1 MTTCTVTLCSN
12 NAKLGVRAKLYFQYV
27 TSAMCSNLHGHT
39 KPTDTETETV
49 MTILQF
55 CPPSCGLL
63 PLGSFWFDTFWG
75 AERLCYFLLIHTQKP
90 FAHARRVHNFTRA
103 RFETALVCLLY
114 QTFWG
119 SSGLP
124 LGLSESLLLHLIVQ
138 RPLSTVTARG
148 LRVTLS
154 WGSHQE
160 ETASFAASAD
170 WINTNR
176 HGIGISLP
184 FSSRKIIYPKMK
196 CFKNSKHFVF

>member
-12 NAKLGVRAKLYFQYV
+12 NTKLEVRAKLYFQYV
-27 TSAMCSNLHGHT
+27 ASTMCSNLHGHT

-49 MTILQF
+49 TTILRF
-55 CPPSCGLL
+55 CPPPVVFP
-63 PLGSFWFDTFWG
+63 PLGSFWG

-138 RPLSTVTARG
+138 RPHSTVTARG
-148 LRVTLS
+148 HRVTLS

-176 HGIGISLP
+176 HGNGISLP
-184 FSSRKIIYPKMK
+184 FSSRKIIYSKMK